1 MPRDQRDHLYEQR
14 PPGPRARAWRLKRN
28 CSLTPRQSALAYGS
42 LCLVISAIAGVFAWR
57 GFWLVLAFAGLDMMA
72 LGWGFL
78 HYARHATDCEQ
89 IVLSEGMLTVERC
102 ECSRV
107 ERTSLNPL
115 WTRVRLPTRASPL
128 IALSCA
134 GQTIEVG
141 DFVSDAMRRQVGEE
155 LRQALRSA
163 AMGGSG

>member
-1 MPRDQRDHLYEQR
+1 VPRDQLDHLFEQR
-14 PPGPRARAWRLKRN
+14 PPAPRARAWRLKRN
-28 CSLTPRQSALAYGS
+28 CSLTPRQSAVAYGS

-89 IVLSEGMLTVERC
+89 IVLADGMLTVERR

-107 ERTSLNPL
+107 ERTCLNPC
-115 WTRVRLPTRASPL
+115 WTRVRLPTRACPL

-134 GQTIEVG
+134 GKTIEVG
-141 DFVSDAMRRQVGEE
+141 DVVSDAIRRQVGEE
-155 LRQALRSA
+155 LRQALQSTA
-163 AMGGSG
+163 AGGPG